1 MIKTV
6 KKIIYISFI
15 LIVIIFLS
23 IFIVFKY
30 KTESDKTIK
39 KSINVEISEPIKEY
53 KYILKEYQGKLAVFE
68 IDKKDPE
75 MVFDV
80 LIDSLPEIDVIALKK
95 GLKIKDENELNER
108 IEDFIS

>member
-1 MIKTV
+1 
-6 KKIIYISFI
+6 
-15 LIVIIFLS
+15 
-23 IFIVFKY
+23 
-30 KTESDKTIK
+30 
-39 KSINVEISEPIKEY
+39 
-53 KYILKEYQGKLAVFE
+53 
-68 IDKKDPE
+68 